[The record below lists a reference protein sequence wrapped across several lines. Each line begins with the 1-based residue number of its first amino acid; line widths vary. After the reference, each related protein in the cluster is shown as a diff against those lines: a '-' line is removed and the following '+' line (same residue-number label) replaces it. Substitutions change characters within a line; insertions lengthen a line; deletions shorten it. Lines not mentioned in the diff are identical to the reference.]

1 MNGIKKAKIDEDYQK
16 VLEKIKDGKELNDDD
31 VKKIDAYKKRF
42 SNRDIPETVQLAVDK
57 HKQAIED
64 KKLMNLIS

>member
-1 MNGIKKAKIDEDYQK
+1 MCIRDR
-16 VLEKIKDGKELNDDD
+16 LEKIKDGKELNDDD

-64 KKLMNLIS
+64 KKLKLS